1 MSSVCLCVYMGLQAR
16 KADEELKLA
25 EVMESEEGECG
36 CCMCT
41 CVRRGSVG
49 AVCARV

>member
-1 MSSVCLCVYMGLQAR
+1 MLYVHVC
-16 KADEELKLA
+16 
-25 EVMESEEGECG
+25 EEGECG
-36 CCMCT
+36 CCMYT

>member
-1 MSSVCLCVYMGLQAR
+1 MLYVHVCE
-16 KADEELKLA
+16 K
-25 EVMESEEGECG
+25 GECG

-49 AVCARV
+49 AVHAYMYVCYEV